1 MADGNGNDG
10 IDANDILGIVA
21 LIVSLI
27 ALLGTVAQVLQQ
39 YYASA
44 AGYTN
49 CDEKVM
55 GKWHESKQRIFR
67 YYELRFEV
75 QFESP
80 VIFVA
85 PPTNKSGPVPDS
97 SIHYI
102 KGTQESLNETRTLLP
117 VADKKK
123 QEELVSRAKHVHT
136 ADNERAT
143 WVTLLSELQ
152 SMEKESQEWQTRQYH
167 TSPPT
172 TQPQATFDNYTLA
185 VAIQSKKRS
194 WDTMPSTVKK
204 PYATTTICHLIEI
217 VAMLGLHWKEFNRS
231 TDRYRAEGN
240 GYMLTGTKVDD
251 LGIMF
256 TFQIYGKSRFKE
268 NRVIPMD
275 EVKELCFG
283 YFSTI
288 FRKDTD
294 GRRLDFPDE
303 EPSDLS
309 ILQVGSTNDMAETL
323 VLIGCNTNTA
333 NYFRSDTTKHS
344 HLFPGKLLSHNIYE
358 HGMAGT
364 NMFTDSGV

>member
-1 MADGNGNDG
+1 MAKDGGDG

-49 CDEKVM
+49 CSELVM
-55 GKWHESKQRIFR
+55 GKWHESRRRIFR
-67 YYELRFEV
+67 PYELRFEV

-85 PPTNKSGPVPDS
+85 RPTNKSGPVTGAE
-97 SIHYI
+97 IHYVN
-102 KGTQESLNETRTLLP
+102 GTKQSLDATRTLLP
-117 VADKKK
+117 DADKEQQKK
-123 QEELVSRAKHVHT
+123 LVSEAKQVHT

-152 SMEKESQEWQTRQYH
+152 LMERDSQRWHEGQYA
-167 TSPPT
+167 SNPPINPSKPHVT
-172 TQPQATFDNYTLA
+172 YQGHTLA
-185 VAIQSKKRS
+185 VAIQAKKRS
-194 WDTMPSTVKK
+194 WDTMPSTIKK

-217 VAMLGLHWKEFNRS
+217 VAMLGLHWIEFNRS

-240 GYMLTGTKVDD
+240 GFMLTGGKVDD

-256 TFQIYGKSRFKE
+256 TFQIYGTSHFTE
-268 NRVIPMD
+268 NRIIPRN
-275 EVKELCFG
+275 EIKQLCHGF
-283 YFSTI
+283 FPTI
-288 FRKDTD
+288 FAAKDEAS
-294 GRRLDFPDE
+294 GQHEKPDDSS
-303 EPSDLS
+303 SDMAL
-309 ILQVGSTNDMAETL
+309 LQVGSTNDMAETL

-333 NYFRSDTTKHS
+333 NYLRSETTKHT
-344 HLFPGKLLSHNIYE
+344 HLFPGETPEPAIR
-358 HGMAGT
+358 
-364 NMFTDSGV
+364 